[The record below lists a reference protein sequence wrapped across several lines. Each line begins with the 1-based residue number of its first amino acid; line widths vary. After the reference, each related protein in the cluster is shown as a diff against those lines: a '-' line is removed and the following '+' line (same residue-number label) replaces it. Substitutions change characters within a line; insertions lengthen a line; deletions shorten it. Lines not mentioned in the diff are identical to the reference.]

1 MGFYYLLMLF
11 IGIVFLIVGAMKKGV
26 SRSVKIVIMLFV
38 LGVLFIFTSLIRLM
52 PGSSDLI
59 AELLKIS

>member
-59 AELLKIS
+59 AGLLKIS